1 MAGTTSGGG
10 ARGGIVQINVTPMV
24 DILLVLLVILMATAQ
39 YIVRRNMQVNLPAA
53 ATSDGPAAPIA
64 TVMIAADGSLSLDGE
79 PITEAALRTRFAEM
93 RAESEESVVSINA
106 DRLAQH
112 GIVVGVIDAARQARL
127 TRFSIQVVR
136 NEQ

>member
-53 ATSDGPAAPIA
+53 ATLEGPAAPIA
-64 TVMIAADGSLSLDGE
+64 AVMIAADGSFSLDGE
-79 PITEAALRTRFAEM
+79 SITDAALRTRFAEM
-93 RAESEESVVSINA
+93 RAESEESVVSISA

-112 GIVVGVIDAARQARL
+112 GVVVAVIDAARQARL